1 MKEQRALAAYWAA
14 QTAALKYMQ
23 LICRS
28 RGAAGGSGMRR
39 PVRPCVQK
47 KESAGLSAYEL
58 TRERNIAR
66 SERLKPEPQTRWS
79 QPSNLLVPACL
90 PIGLNPR
97 PIGFD
102 CRTET
107 SC

>member
-28 RGAAGGSGMRR
+28 RGAAGGSGMSRGAAGGSGMR
-39 PVRPCVQK
+39 QPVRPCVQK
-47 KESAGLSAYEL
+47 KQSAYEL

-79 QPSNLLVPACL
+79 QPSNLLVPAC
-90 PIGLNPR
+90 
-97 PIGFD
+97 
-102 CRTET
+102 
-107 SC
+107 

>member
-28 RGAAGGSGMRR
+28 RGAAGGSGMRQ

-47 KESAGLSAYEL
+47 KQSAYEL

-79 QPSNLLVPACL
+79 QPSNLLVPAC
-90 PIGLNPR
+90 
-97 PIGFD
+97 
-102 CRTET
+102 
-107 SC
+107 